1 MRRILI
7 CVLIGIMTSAPLA
20 SAQDQN
26 TGIDYLSELSRRD
39 LLPQLIQ
46 SANSLLANAK
56 LTPAGQGIVLTYLG
70 HAYQKTGDFHTATEY
85 YEKALATLERDGL
98 HPAEYATTLAAL
110 ATLYA
115 ESGQIDTAKHLL
127 LRSVHLLEKDGDHH
141 ERTAMIW
148 NDLATIAADEHSSRE
163 AHKYMAR
170 SIAESQLAT
179 NVLADETVALLTT
192 QARIAQI
199 DGDPGTAIAEY
210 QHALA
215 LWKQSHDDKYPE
227 TAWLYVLLGGACL
240 QAGDTASARQMTSR
254 GLNLLEATS
263 GRQNTLYLAAELA
276 YSKVLDASG
285 SHDEASKY
293 RKEAQAGLHA
303 NPGRQQAQSEISISA
318 LR

>member
-1 MRRILI
+1 MLT
-7 CVLIGIMTSAPLA
+7 GTSRELP
-20 SAQDQN
+20 DKN
-26 TGIDYLSELSRRD
+26 RGVDNLSELSRRGQ
-39 LLPQLIQ
+39 LHEQSSPQIR
-46 SANSLLANAK
+46 SLRMQKA
-56 LTPAGQGIVLTYLG
+56 TPAGQGIVLTYLG
-70 HAYQKTGDFHTATEY
+70 HAYQKVGDFHTATEY
-85 YEKALATLERDGL
+85 YEKALAMLERDGL

-115 ESGQIDTAKHLL
+115 DMGQTDTAKHVL

-179 NVLADETVALLTT
+179 NILADETVALLTT

-199 DGDPGTAIAEY
+199 DGDPSTAIAEY

-215 LWKQSHDDKYPE
+215 LWKQSHDDQYPE

-254 GLNLLEATS
+254 GLSLLEATS

-303 NPGRQQAQSEISISA
+303 SPGRQQAQSEISISA